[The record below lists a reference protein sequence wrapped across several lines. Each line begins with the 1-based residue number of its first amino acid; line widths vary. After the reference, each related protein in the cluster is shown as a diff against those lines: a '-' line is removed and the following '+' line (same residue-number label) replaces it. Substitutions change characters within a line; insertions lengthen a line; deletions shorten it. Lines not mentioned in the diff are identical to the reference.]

1 MKYSLAIY
9 TSPYSSQGSETAY
22 QFAKTALALGHE
34 IDRVF
39 FYMEGVHNATTL
51 AVAPQDEADIPARWA
66 ALLKQHN
73 IDTVICVA
81 AALKRGLLDKTEA
94 HRYEKPAHNMNPGY
108 TLSGLGQ
115 LVEAGI
121 VSDRLISFG

>member
-22 QFAKTALALGHE
+22 QFAKAALSLGHE

-94 HRYEKPAHNMNPGY
+94 RRYEKPGHNMNPDY

-115 LVEAGI
+115 WVEAGI
-121 VSDRLISFG
+121 VSGRLISFG